1 VNWLRVTKWK
11 VATIFVV
18 LIVAVVVDLFNLNV
32 FGYDITLHKGLD
44 IVGGSELTIAICQ
57 GYDNPPDSGCRS
69 KPRNGTS
76 VAQAQTDTIPVLQ
89 NRVNGL
95 GVSEATVQPVGD
107 NEISIEL
114 PGVPLAKAE
123 NVLGTTSLIRF
134 ATAASGA
141 PPTAAAKNANYCA
154 KNPADKFCVDQDDL
168 FEPSQLGNGV
178 LYPSGYHWKID
189 NNLPASDIDSSSV
202 GTDATTGSPTVDI
215 SFNGSGASE
224 WLKITTAANNVYTA
238 DGCTPDSAC
247 AAPSMV
253 AIFLDTAVI
262 SAPVVDSPSSA
273 NTEITG
279 LSLSEA
285 QLLQSQINAGALPA
299 EIGVVAATAVG
310 ATLGA
315 QTVTATLLAGAVGLI
330 VVILFMIGYY
340 RFPGILASLALILYS
355 LMNLAAYKII
365 GVTVSLA
372 GLAGFVLSVGMA
384 VDANVLIFERTR
396 DELRHGRS
404 VATAVELGFRRAF
417 PAIRDSNISTGIVCV
432 ILAFFGSDIV
442 KGFAITLG
450 IGVAISFFSAVLIT
464 QSLLGLVLRWKIGKN
479 PSLYTEIHPEY
490 QEQHRAGRFDI
501 VRNRNLFFLLSLA
514 IIIPGIVAI
523 IGWGFR
529 LGIDFAG
536 GDQIEASY
544 SHPVTAAQLS
554 DAVKSVS
561 PGLQPQVQSYG
572 KDKAGHDVY
581 TIQTLPAAP
590 TVLENITTTLQKT
603 YGAESSTI
611 SVSAVGKTIASS
623 AVSQAILLILISS
636 LMIALYLAYQ
646 FGKQRQVN
654 RWRFAACTFFKL
666 LHDIFVLAGI
676 WAILGHFTP
685 LGQVD
690 NYFVTAVLT
699 GVAFSIHDT
708 IVVFDRIRENLRV
721 GPHFTFDQIV
731 NLSTVQTMARSLNT
745 SLTVVFVLLALVLF
759 GGSSIQGF
767 VLALLIGIVTGTYS
781 SIFNA
786 STLLVAWNKARP
798 EQTAGR
804 AARTAVARPARAT

>member
-1 VNWLRVTKWK
+1 MNWLRVTRWK

-18 LIVAVVVDLFNLNV
+18 LIVALVVDVFNLNV
-32 FGYDITLHKGLD
+32 LGYDITLHKGLD

-57 GYDNPPDSGCRS
+57 GPDNPVDADPPCRS
-69 KPRNGTS
+69 GPRNGITIT
-76 VAQAQTDTIPVLQ
+76 QAQTDTIPVLQ
-89 NRVNGL
+89 NRVNAL
-95 GVSEATVQPVGD
+95 GVSEASVQPVGSD
-107 NEISIEL
+107 QISIEL
-114 PGVPLAKAE
+114 PGVSLAKADSI
-123 NVLGTTSLIRF
+123 LGTTALIHF

-141 PPTAAAKNANYCA
+141 PPTAAAKNSDYCVQ
-154 KNPADKFCVDQDDL
+154 NPTNGFCVDQDDL
-168 FEPSQLGNGV
+168 FQPTQLGNAQY
-178 LYPSGYHWKID
+178 YPSGYHWKID
-189 NNLPASDIDSSSV
+189 NNLPAGDIVSSALGTASD
-202 GTDATTGSPTVDI
+202 GTPAVDI
-215 SFNGSGASE
+215 TFNSAGGNEWSKVTSAAYSVYSANGCSSGA
-224 WLKITTAANNVYTA
+224 
-238 DGCTPDSAC
+238 AC
-247 AAPSMV
+247 PAPSMV
-253 AIFLDTAVI
+253 AIFLDTQVI
-262 SAPVVDSPSSA
+262 SAPVVEGASSTS
-273 NTEITG
+273 TEITG
-279 LSLSEA
+279 LSLAEA
-285 QLLQSQINAGALPA
+285 QSLQSQINSGALPA
-299 EIGVVAATAVG
+299 EIGVVEHDTVG

-340 RFPGILASLALILYS
+340 RFPGVLASIALILYS
-355 LMNLAAYKII
+355 IMNLAAYKIL

-404 VATAVELGFRRAF
+404 VGAAIELGFRRAF
-417 PAIRDSNISTGIVCV
+417 PAIRDSNISTEIVCV
-432 ILAFFGSDIV
+432 ILAVFGSDIV

-464 QSLLGLVLRWKIGKN
+464 QSLLGVMLRWRVGRN

-490 QEQHRAGRFDI
+490 QEQHRTGRFDI
-501 VRNRNLFFLLSLA
+501 VRNRNWFFLASLA
-514 IIIPGIVAI
+514 IIIPGIIAI

-536 GDQIEASY
+536 GDQIQAAY
-544 SHPVTAAQLS
+544 MTPVTSAQLVS
-554 DAVKSVS
+554 TVNKAV
-561 PGLQPQVQSYG
+561 PGLQPTVQSFG
-572 KDKAGHDVY
+572 KNTSGYDVY
-581 TIQTLPAAP
+581 LIQTLPTGEVETIYNALDATYHFQSGQESVN
-590 TVLENITTTLQKT
+590 TVGQ
-603 YGAESSTI
+603 
-611 SVSAVGKTIASS
+611 TIASS
-623 AVSQAILLILISS
+623 AVGQAIALVLISS
-636 LMIALYLAYQ
+636 LMIAFYLAYQ

-676 WAILGHFTP
+676 WAILGHFSS

-690 NYFVTAVLT
+690 NYFITAVLT

-721 GPHFTFDQIV
+721 GPRFTFDQIV

-798 EQTAGR
+798 EKTAGR
-804 AARTAVARPARAT
+804 PQRGVVARPARAS

>member
-18 LIVAVVVDLFNLNV
+18 LIVAVVVDVFNPNV

-57 GYDNPPDSGCRS
+57 GPDNPVDADPSCRS
-69 KPRNGTS
+69 GPRNGITIT
-76 VAQAQTDTIPVLQ
+76 QAQTDTIPVLQ
-89 NRVNGL
+89 NRVNAL
-95 GVSEATVQPVGD
+95 GVSEASVQPVGSD
-107 NEISIEL
+107 QISIEL
-114 PGVPLAKAE
+114 PGVSLAKADSI
-123 NVLGTTSLIRF
+123 LGTTALIHF
-134 ATAASGA
+134 ATAVSGA
-141 PPTAAAKNANYCA
+141 PPTAAAKNSDYCVQ
-154 KNPADKFCVDQDDL
+154 NPTNGFCVDQNDL
-168 FEPSQLGNGV
+168 FQPSQLGNAQY
-178 LYPSGYHWKID
+178 YPSGYHWKID
-189 NNLPASDIDSSSV
+189 NNLPAGDIVSSALGTASD
-202 GTDATTGSPTVDI
+202 GTPAVDI
-215 SFNGSGASE
+215 TINSAGGNE
-224 WLKITTAANNVYTA
+224 WSKVTTAAYSVYSA
-238 DGCTPDSAC
+238 NGCSSGAAC
-247 AAPSMV
+247 PAPSMV
-253 AIFLDTAVI
+253 AIFLDTQVI
-262 SAPVVDSPSSA
+262 SAPVVQGASSTS
-273 NTEITG
+273 TEITG
-279 LSLSEA
+279 LTLTEA
-285 QLLQSQINAGALPA
+285 QSLQSQINSGALPA
-299 EIGVVAATAVG
+299 EIGVVEHDTVG

-340 RFPGILASLALILYS
+340 RFPGVLASIALILYS
-355 LMNLAAYKII
+355 IMNLAAYKIL

-404 VATAVELGFRRAF
+404 VGAAIELGFRRAF
-417 PAIRDSNISTGIVCV
+417 PAIRDSNISTEIVCV
-432 ILAFFGSDIV
+432 ILAVFGSDIV

-464 QSLLGLVLRWKIGKN
+464 QSLLGVMLRWRIGRN
-479 PSLYTEIHPEY
+479 PTLYTEIHPEY
-490 QEQHRAGRFDI
+490 QEQHRTGRFDI
-501 VRNRNLFFLLSLA
+501 VRNRNLFFLASLA

-536 GDQIEASY
+536 GDQIQAAY
-544 SHPVTAAQLS
+544 MTPVTSAQLVS
-554 DAVKSVS
+554 TVNKAV
-561 PGLQPQVQSYG
+561 PGLQPTVQSFG
-572 KDKAGHDVY
+572 KNTSGYDVY
-581 TIQTLPAAP
+581 LIQTLPTGEVETIYNALDATYHFQP
-590 TVLENITTTLQKT
+590 GQESVNTVGQ
-603 YGAESSTI
+603 TI
-611 SVSAVGKTIASS
+611 ANSAVG
-623 AVSQAILLILISS
+623 QAIALVLISS

-676 WAILGHFTP
+676 WAILGHFSS

-690 NYFVTAVLT
+690 NYFITAVLT

-721 GPHFTFDQIV
+721 GPRFTFDQIV

-798 EQTAGR
+798 EKTAGR
-804 AARTAVARPARAT
+804 PQRGVVARPARAS

>member
-1 VNWLRVTKWK
+1 MNWLRVTKWK

-18 LIVAVVVDLFNLNV
+18 LIVALVVDVFNLNV
-32 FGYDITLHKGLD
+32 LGYDITLHKGLD

-57 GYDNPPDSGCRS
+57 GPDNPVDADPPCRS
-69 KPRNGTS
+69 GPRNGITI
-76 VAQAQTDTIPVLQ
+76 AQAQTDTIPVLQ
-89 NRVNGL
+89 NRVNSL
-95 GVSEATVQPVGD
+95 GVSEASVQPVGSD
-107 NEISIEL
+107 QISIEL
-114 PGVPLAKAE
+114 PGVSLAKADSI
-123 NVLGTTSLIRF
+123 LGTTALIHF
-134 ATAASGA
+134 AAAASGA
-141 PPTAAAKNANYCA
+141 PPTAATKNSDYCVQ
-154 KNPADKFCVDQDDL
+154 NPTNGFCVDQDDL
-168 FEPSQLGNGV
+168 FQPTQLGNAQY
-178 LYPSGYHWKID
+178 YPSGYHWKID
-189 NNLPASDIDSSSV
+189 NNLPAADIVSSAL
-202 GTDATTGSPTVDI
+202 GTDSNGGPAVDI
-215 SFNGSGASE
+215 TFNSAGGNE
-224 WLKITTAANNVYTA
+224 WNKITSAANTVYSES
-238 DGCTPDSAC
+238 GCSSGSAC
-247 AAPSMV
+247 PAPSMV
-253 AIFLDTAVI
+253 AIFLDTQVI
-262 SAPVVDSPSSA
+262 SAPVVEGASSTS
-273 NTEITG
+273 TEITG
-279 LSLSEA
+279 LSLAEA
-285 QLLQSQINAGALPA
+285 QSLQSQINSGALPA
-299 EIGVVAATAVG
+299 EIGVVEHDTVG
-310 ATLGA
+310 ATLGS
-315 QTVTATLLAGAVGLI
+315 QTVTATLLAGAVGLL

-340 RFPGILASLALILYS
+340 RFPGVLASIALILYS
-355 LMNLAAYKII
+355 IMNLAAYKIL

-404 VATAVELGFRRAF
+404 VGAAIELGFRRAF
-417 PAIRDSNISTGIVCV
+417 PAIRDSNISTEIVCV
-432 ILAFFGSDIV
+432 ILAVFGSDIV

-464 QSLLGLVLRWKIGKN
+464 QSLLGVMLRWRVGRN

-490 QEQHRAGRFDI
+490 HDEHRTGRFDI
-501 VRNRNLFFLLSLA
+501 VRNRNWFFLASLA

-536 GDQIEASY
+536 GDQIQAAY
-544 SHPVTAAQLS
+544 MTPVTSAQLVS
-554 DAVKSVS
+554 TVNKAV
-561 PGLQPQVQSYG
+561 PGLQPTVQSFG
-572 KDKAGHDVY
+572 KNKSGYDVY
-581 TIQTLPAAP
+581 LIQTLPTGEVETIYNALDAAYHFQP
-590 TVLENITTTLQKT
+590 GQESVNTVGQ
-603 YGAESSTI
+603 
-611 SVSAVGKTIASS
+611 TIASS
-623 AVSQAILLILISS
+623 AVSQAVLLVLASS
-636 LMIALYLAYQ
+636 LMIAFYLAYQ

-676 WAILGHFTP
+676 WAILGHFTS

-690 NYFVTAVLT
+690 NYFITAVLT

-721 GPHFTFDQIV
+721 GPRFTFDQIV

-759 GGSSIQGF
+759 GGASIQGF

-798 EQTAGR
+798 EKTAGR
-804 AARTAVARPARAT
+804 PQRGVVARPARAS